1 METSFLWNLR
11 TNTEQGSERTCS
23 NQKSSL
29 QPPKVLKQVS
39 LQERQLEKSEEAGAG
54 AQSLNGIG
62 RIPNQRNAKQRIPG
76 HDAYN
81 CGTLDSARVNRNHWW
96 KSYASSVIVIKRH
109 GKWIWRSKLSY
120 FGQCH
125 YLRVHRTRQI
135 VALHRRAY
143 FGVWSMSARDFST
156 PSFSHIFNYF
166 RRFDE
171 TVIATW
177 KQLLTSG
184 FCP

>member
-1 METSFLWNLR
+1 MKFEDEHGTRIWANLQQSKVEL
-11 TNTEQGSERTCS
+11 TTTKSTEA
-23 NQKSSL
+23 SL
-29 QPPKVLKQVS
+29 TEVS

-54 AQSLNGIG
+54 AQTLNGIG

-76 HDAYN
+76 NDAYN
-81 CGTLDSARVNRNHWW
+81 RGTLDSARVNRNHWW
-96 KSYASSVIVIKRH
+96 NSYASSVIVIKRH

-135 VALHRRAY
+135 LALHRRAY

-166 RRFDE
+166 
-171 TVIATW
+171 VGLMKLW
-177 KQLLTSG
+177 
-184 FCP
+184 